1 MVKTKHLPGDVA
13 VWALILAELTV
24 FGILFIVFVIVAKN
38 NPQMFVSGK
47 QTLHKLS
54 GFIETI
60 ALISSSFFVAFAI
73 RLLRLNRYR
82 QAGFFVG
89 IAILFALIYL
99 WLKVVEYHMLFQQ
112 GYDIDS
118 NVFYTLYFLLTGF
131 HWLHVVV
138 GLIVLLYMMKQ
149 SFANNF
155 QKQNIRLAESG
166 ASYWH
171 MVDIVWIILFPL
183 VYVLP

>member
-1 MVKTKHLPGDVA
+1 MKSRKLPGDVA
-13 VWALILAELTV
+13 VWALILAELSV
-24 FGILFIVFVIVAKN
+24 FGILFIVFVVVAKN
-38 NPQMFVSGK
+38 HPQMFEQGK
-47 QTLHKLS
+47 QSLHKFS
-54 GFIETI
+54 GFIETLS
-60 ALISSSFFVAFAI
+60 LISSSFFVAFSLK
-73 RLLRLNRYR
+73 LLRLNKHR
-82 QAGFFVG
+82 QA
-89 IAILFALIYL
+89 AIFIIVAMASAAIYL
-99 WLKVVEYHMLFQQ
+99 FLKLSEYQLLFEQ

-138 GLIVLLYMMKQ
+138 GFIVLLYMMKQ
-149 SFANNF
+149 SFADKF
-155 QKQNIRLAESG
+155 QGEDIRLAESG